1 MNSLDRSSLQRDF
14 VFRTHRP
21 LVFGIGLLLRVF
33 LVITLFVGTAA
44 QASAQAGFDHS
55 RWDSLLSRHVRWIR
69 AEQAS
74 AVDYRGMR
82 AEADELEGY
91 LQQVAAVERSA
102 FESWGKNE
110 QLAFL
115 INVYNAA
122 TVALIIENL
131 DDIDSI
137 RDIGSFFTSAWELER
152 VALFGGRVTLDEI
165 EHDMIRGW
173 GRYNEPRIHFAV
185 NCAAI
190 GCPAL
195 QPNAYQGATLANQ
208 LEHATQNFLAD
219 RSRNYLDGSRLRL
232 SSIFKWYREDFE
244 SGWGGI
250 DTLEQFVARYAQSL
264 GLSPQQAQ
272 QLEKGEMRIRFLSY
286 DWGLNSL

>member
-1 MNSLDRSSLQRDF
+1 M
-14 VFRTHRP
+14 FRIHYP
-21 LVFGIGLLLRVF
+21 LVFGIGLLLRV
-33 LVITLFVGTAA
+33 LLGITLFVGTAA
-44 QASAQAGFDHS
+44 QASAQASFDHS

-91 LQQVAAVERSA
+91 LRQVAAVERSA
-102 FESWGKNE
+102 FESWDNNG

-115 INVYNAA
+115 VNIYNAA
-122 TVALIIENL
+122 TVALIVENL
-131 DDIDSI
+131 GDIDSI

-195 QPNAYQGATLANQ
+195 QPNAYQGATLSNQ

-244 SGWGGI
+244 SGWGGS
-250 DTLEQFVARYAQSL
+250 DSLEQFVARYAQSL
-264 GLSPQQAQ
+264 GLSPQQAR

>member
-1 MNSLDRSSLQRDF
+1 MSRARRRSAFGVSQLPWILLGF
-14 VFRTHRP
+14 ALF
-21 LVFGIGLLLRVF
+21 FGITVN
-33 LVITLFVGTAA
+33 
-44 QASAQAGFDHS
+44 ASAQSSFDHS
-55 RWDSLLSRHVRWIR
+55 RWDALLQKYVHWVRD
-69 AEQAS
+69 EQAS

-82 AEADELEGY
+82 IEAGELQSY
-91 LQQVAAVERSA
+91 LEETAAVQRRA
-102 FESWGKNE
+102 FDGWDNDE

-152 VALFGGRVTLDEI
+152 VALFGDQFTLDEI

-173 GRYNEPRIHFAV
+173 ERYKEPRIHFAV

-195 QPNAYQGATLANQ
+195 QPAAYRGATLNSQ
-208 LEHATQNFLAD
+208 LEDATRNFLSD
-219 RSRNYLDGSRLRL
+219 RSRNYPDGSTLRL

-244 SGWGGI
+244 SGWGGSSS
-250 DTLEQFVARYAQSL
+250 LEQFVIRYAQAL
-264 GLSPQQAQ
+264 GLSPQQIT
-272 QLEKGEMRIRFLSY
+272 QLEQGTMRIRFLRY

>member
-1 MNSLDRSSLQRDF
+1 MKSERIDLTSRCFSRAGCRLA
-14 VFRTHRP
+14 
-21 LVFGIGLLLRVF
+21 LVAASLLL
-33 LVITLFVGTAA
+33 TLSAGLISAA
-44 QASAQAGFDHS
+44 PAQKVFDHS
-55 RWDSLLSRHVRWIR
+55 RWDSLLRNHVSWVR

-74 AVDYRGMR
+74 AVDYRGLR
-82 AEADELEGY
+82 TAANELQTY
-91 LQQVAAVERSA
+91 LGQTAAVERRV
-102 FESWGKNE
+102 FEAWGHSE

-131 DDIDSI
+131 DAIDSI
-137 RDIGSFFTSAWELER
+137 RDIGSLFTSAWELER
-152 VALFGGRVTLDEI
+152 VELFGDLVTLDEI

-195 QPNAYQGATLANQ
+195 QPRAYRGAELDAQ
-208 LEHATQNFLAD
+208 LENATRNFLAD
-219 RSRNYLDGSRLRL
+219 RSRNYYDGSRLRL

-244 SGWGGI
+244 SGWGGS
-250 DTLEQFVARYAQSL
+250 DSLEEFAARYAAEL
-264 GLSPQQAQ
+264 GLGAAQAQ
-272 QLEKGEMRIRFLSY
+272 QLQQGEIGIRFLRY